1 MNIGVPKEVKTH
13 EYRVA
18 ATPGT
23 VHALVERGHQV
34 RVETGAG
41 VGSGF
46 SDEAYEAQGATI
58 VGGAADAWA
67 QEMVLKVKEPTS
79 REYGF
84 LRDDLLLF
92 TYLHLAADR
101 PLTEALLGA
110 GTAAVAYE
118 TVQLPNGSL
127 PLLTPMSEVA
137 GRMAS
142 QVGAHYLGKF
152 LGGRGLLLGGV
163 PGVQAG
169 EVVILGGGVV
179 GINAAKIALG
189 LGARVTILDINHT
202 RLQYLDDVFGSR
214 LQTLASTPANIAEVA
229 RRADLLVGAVLIPG
243 ARAPH
248 LVTRDMIKTMKPGSV
263 IVDVAVDQG
272 GCIETIR
279 PTTHDAPTFE
289 VDGVVHY
296 GVANMPGAVPNTSTT
311 ALSDQTLR
319 YALALAERGAE
330 ALREDPALMLGLNTY
345 KGKLTYRAVGDAF
358 GLESVPPSV
367 ALSEPIQFAG
377 SGTWV

>member
-18 ATPGT
+18 ATPGA
-23 VHALVERGHQV
+23 VHALVQRRHKLT
-34 RVETGAG
+34 VETQAG

-46 SDEAYEAQGATI
+46 SDEAYEAQGAVI
-58 VGGAADAWA
+58 VGSAAEAWA
-67 QEMVLKVKEPTS
+67 QEMVLKVKEPTAQ
-79 REYGF
+79 EYGF
-84 LRDDLLLF
+84 LRPDLLLF

-110 GTAAVAYE
+110 STAAVAYE

-179 GINAAKIALG
+179 GTNAAKIALG
-189 LGARVTILDINHT
+189 LGARVTILDISHA

-214 LQTLASTPANIAEVA
+214 LQTLASTPANIAEMVA
-229 RRADLLVGAVLIPG
+229 QADLLVGAVLIPG

-248 LVTRDMIKTMKPGSV
+248 LVTREMIKTMKPGSV

-279 PTTHDAPTFE
+279 PTTHDDPTFV

-311 ALSDQTLR
+311 ALSNQTLP
-319 YALALAERGAE
+319 YALALAERGVS
-330 ALREDPALMLGLNTY
+330 ALQGDPALMLGLNTY
-345 KGKLTYRAVGDAF
+345 QGQLTYRAVGDAF
-358 GLESVPPSV
+358 GIAAVAPEV
-367 ALSEPIQFAG
+367 ALAEA
-377 SGTWV
+377 TLLA

>member
-23 VHALVERGHQV
+23 VHGLVAHGHQV
-34 RVETGAG
+34 MVQTGAG

-46 SDEAYEAQGATI
+46 SDDEYRAQGATL
-58 VGGAADAWA
+58 VGSAAEAWA
-67 QEMVLKVKEPTS
+67 QAMVLKVKEPMAQ
-79 REYGF
+79 EYGF

-101 PLTEALLGA
+101 PLTEALLKA
-110 GTAAVAYE
+110 GTTAVAYE

-137 GRMAS
+137 GRMAT

-169 EVVILGGGVV
+169 EVVVLGGGMV
-179 GINAAKIALG
+179 GTNAAKIAVG
-189 LGARVTILDINHT
+189 LGARVTILDVNHA
-202 RLQYLDDVFGSR
+202 RLQYLDDVFGSS
-214 LQTLASTPANIAEVA
+214 LQTLASTPANIAEMVA
-229 RRADLLVGAVLIPG
+229 RADLLVGAVLIPG

-248 LVTRDMIKTMKPGSV
+248 LVTREMIATMKPGSV

-272 GCIETIR
+272 GCIETIH
-279 PTTHDAPTFE
+279 PTTHDDPTFV

-311 ALSDQTLR
+311 ALVKPDAQV
-319 YALALAERGAE
+319 
-330 ALREDPALMLGLNTY
+330 
-345 KGKLTYRAVGDAF
+345 RAGP
-358 GLESVPPSV
+358 G
-367 ALSEPIQFAG
+367 
-377 SGTWV
+377 